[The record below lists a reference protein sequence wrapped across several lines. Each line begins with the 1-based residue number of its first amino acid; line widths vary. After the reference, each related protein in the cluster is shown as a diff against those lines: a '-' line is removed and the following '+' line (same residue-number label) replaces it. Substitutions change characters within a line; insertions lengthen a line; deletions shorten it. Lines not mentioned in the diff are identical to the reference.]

1 MKNMT
6 KLLSDKEVIQK
17 VLDQISDKTTD
28 LGDQTWRE
36 SVDNYRSEKRFSKE
50 LDLFQ
55 RLPIV
60 FCPSAALAK
69 SGSYVAR
76 DVGGVPLLA
85 VRGKD
90 GVVRTFHN
98 SCRHRGMILAEGSG
112 NASKFICR
120 YHAWAYGLDGNL
132 LNVSGNEGF
141 PDLDKN
147 SHGLIEVETQEK
159 CGLIFVTQKKAISDG
174 ALASLPTLISED
186 QKVFDYSTF
195 VDEANWKILLETAME
210 GYHIKAL
217 HNKTFYP
224 YGFDNLNI
232 VETFGMN
239 SRIVFPFRRIEKLRE
254 IPKNDWKADGMLTYV
269 IQIYPNARLS
279 ILSNHYQLVIM
290 EPISVSTSRWHV
302 YRLTPPNT
310 TVSIEDLERSKK
322 DAAFVKDTGV
332 EEDREAA
339 CSIQRGL
346 MGDGNTH
353 FTFGRFEKAIVHFHR
368 QLNAH
373 VGELSS

>member
-1 MKNMT
+1 M
-6 KLLSDKEVIQK
+6 
-17 VLDQISDKTTD
+17 
-28 LGDQTWRE
+28 
-36 SVDNYRSEKRFSKE
+36 
-50 LDLFQ
+50 
-55 RLPIV
+55 
-60 FCPSAALAK
+60 
-69 SGSYVAR
+69 
-76 DVGGVPLLA
+76 
-85 VRGKD
+85 
-90 GVVRTFHN
+90 RTFHN

-159 CGLIFVTQKKAISDG
+159 NGLIFVTQKKAISDG

-195 VDEANWKILLETAME
+195 LDEANWKILLETAME

-239 SRIVFPFRRIEKLRE
+239 SRIAVSYTH
-254 IPKNDWKADGMLTYV
+254 LTL
-269 IQIYPNARLS
+269 PTNA
-279 ILSNHYQLVIM
+279 
-290 EPISVSTSRWHV
+290 
-302 YRLTPPNT
+302 
-310 TVSIEDLERSKK
+310 
-322 DAAFVKDTGV
+322 
-332 EEDREAA
+332 
-339 CSIQRGL
+339 
-346 MGDGNTH
+346 
-353 FTFGRFEKAIVHFHR
+353 
-368 QLNAH
+368 
-373 VGELSS
+373 

>member
-6 KLLSDKEVIQK
+6 KLLSDQEVIQK
-17 VLDQISDKTTD
+17 VLDRISDNTTD
-28 LGDQTWRE
+28 LGEQVWRE
-36 SVDNYRSEKRFSKE
+36 SVDNYRSEKRFAKE
-50 LDLFQ
+50 LDLFK

-60 FCPSAALAK
+60 FCPSASLEEN
-69 SGSYVAR
+69 GSYVAR
-76 DVGGVPLLA
+76 DVAGVPLLA
-85 VRGKD
+85 VRGQD
-90 GVVRTFHN
+90 GIVRTFHN

-112 NASKFICR
+112 KVSKFICR
-120 YHAWAYGLDGNL
+120 YHAWAYGLDGSL
-132 LNVSGNEGF
+132 LNVSGKEGF
-141 PDLDKN
+141 PDLDLN
-147 SHGLIEVETQEK
+147 SHGLVEVQTEEK
-159 CGLIFVTQKKAISDG
+159 CGLVFVTQLKAISQG
-174 ALASLPTLISED
+174 ALGDLPELFSAD

-232 VETFGMN
+232 VETLGMN
-239 SRIVFPFRRIEKLRE
+239 SRIVFPFRRIEKLRK
-254 IPKNDWKADGMLTYV
+254 IKKQDWKTDGMLTYV

-290 EPISVSTSRWHV
+290 EPISVSASRWHV
-302 YRLTPPNT
+302 YRLTPPNKDI
-310 TVSIEDLERSKK
+310 SAEDLERSKK

-346 MGDGNTH
+346 MGDANTH

-368 QLNAH
+368 QLTAHINA
-373 VGELSS
+373 L